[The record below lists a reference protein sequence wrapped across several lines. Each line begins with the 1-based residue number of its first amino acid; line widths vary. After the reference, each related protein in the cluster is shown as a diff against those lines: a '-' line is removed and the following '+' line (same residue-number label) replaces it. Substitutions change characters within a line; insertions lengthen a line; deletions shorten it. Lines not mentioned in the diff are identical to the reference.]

1 MSLSPDPEPT
11 QAAVSDGGGAGDR
24 GRLKIYLGYAPHTGK
39 TWRLLEEARRRK
51 ARGQDVVIGW
61 LRRKDQPAVSGLL
74 EGLEHI
80 APREVDGRA
89 TLDVD
94 AVLARRPEVCF
105 VDELAAANPPGSRNR
120 HRWQDVQDM
129 LAAGIS
135 VVTALNIQ
143 YVAALRPTI
152 LKLLGRAP
160 EETVP
165 DELLREAEEV
175 LLVDAS
181 LESVKDRSGSGL
193 SERDLLNLRE
203 VALLYSAD
211 TVEENVLEYRQ
222 EHQIETVWETQ
233 ERIMVCVT
241 AYSRGPLLIDRAH
254 RVAERW
260 NGELWAVYVTPDE
273 KWSNLSPADA
283 ERVRGFLD
291 LAKSKGAHVEIV
303 EDTDPAR
310 GIMDFARRHDI
321 TQIFLGHAAA
331 YPFRGALSRTVA
343 GRIILEATG
352 MDVNVVADDVKSSP
366 DVTAPGPAQPQL
378 PFLARLL
385 SGAPRPE
392 SRGHLRIYLGY
403 APGVGKTYQMLLD
416 GQYLRDQGQ
425 DVVVG
430 YVESEGREDVTELL
444 GTLEVIPRLDGS
456 IDMEALKARRPQICL
471 IDDLA
476 AFTTDGKRRW
486 EKVEELRDAGIHVF
500 TTLDVSDV
508 ESLKDTVEC
517 IAGLQVKETVPD
529 WIVEEADEVVFVDVP
544 VRALLNRV
552 KRGVVFIGNSVVPQ
566 DLNSFF
572 TEGCLS
578 ALRELAMRLTA
589 DRVQDD
595 LEELDKTATP
605 AEDTEAVLVCVHPRP
620 SGGAAVR
627 RARRAADR
635 LGAPCYAAFVAPDED
650 WTGISPE
657 DKAVVEGHL
666 ELARS
671 LHIETHVLYGS
682 NIARTLV
689 DFAIRHS
696 VTRIFLGRSHKTGWR
711 EFFQRSVIE
720 QVIRLSPKTDI
731 HVVADR

>member
-1 MSLSPDPEPT
+1 MSLSPDLEPT
-11 QAAVSDGGGAGDR
+11 QAADGSVGPQ

-39 TWRLLEEARRRK
+39 TWRLLEEARRRRS
-51 ARGQDVVIGW
+51 RGEDVVIGW
-61 LRRKDQPAVSGLL
+61 LRRKDQPAVSGML

-80 APREVDGRA
+80 PPREANG
-89 TLDVD
+89 
-94 AVLARRPEVCF
+94 VLALDLDAILARGPEVCF
-105 VDELAAANPPGSRNR
+105 VDELAAANPPGFRNR
-120 HRWQDVQDM
+120 HRWQDVRELLD
-129 LAAGIS
+129 AGIS
-135 VVTALNIQ
+135 VVTAVNIQ
-143 YVAALRPTI
+143 YVEALRAKI
-152 LKLLGRAP
+152 LKHLGRAP

-165 DELLREAEEV
+165 DEFLREAEEI

-181 LESVKDRSGSGL
+181 LESVKERGGDM
-193 SERDLLNLRE
+193 SERDLLALRE
-203 VALLYSAD
+203 MALLYSAD
-211 TVEENVLEYRQ
+211 AVEENVMEYRQ
-222 EHQIETVWETQ
+222 EHRIERVWETQ
-233 ERIMVCVT
+233 ERIMVCLT
-241 AYSRGPLLIDRAH
+241 AYSRGPLLIERAH
-254 RVAERW
+254 HVAERFK
-260 NGELWAVYVTPDE
+260 GELWAVYVTPDE
-273 KWSNLSPADA
+273 KWSNVSAADA
-283 ERVRGFLD
+283 ERVRGFLGI
-291 LAKSKGAHVEIV
+291 ARSKGAQVEV
-303 EDTDPAR
+303 LLDTDPAH
-310 GIMDFARRHDI
+310 GIMEFARRRGI

-343 GRIILEATG
+343 GRILHEATG
-352 MDVNVVADDVKSSP
+352 MDVNVVADDVKFSP
-366 DVTAPGPAQPQL
+366 DVTAPSPPQPQL

-430 YVESEGREDVTELL
+430 YVETGGREDLTELL
-444 GTLEVIPRLDGS
+444 GTLEVAARLEGGA
-456 IDMEALKARRPQICL
+456 IDMEALKRRRPQICL
-471 IDDLA
+471 VDDLA
-476 AFTTDGKRRW
+476 TFGDDSKRRW

-500 TTLDVSDV
+500 TTLDVSEV

-517 IAGLQVKETVPD
+517 IAALKVRETVPD
-529 WIVEEADEVVFVDVP
+529 WIVEEADEVIFVDVP
-544 VRALLNRV
+544 IRALLNRV
-552 KRGVVFIGNSVVPQ
+552 KRGVVFIGDNVVPE
-566 DLNSFF
+566 DLHTYF

-595 LEELDKTATP
+595 LEELDETRAKAD
-605 AEDTEAVLVCVHPRP
+605 ASDSVLVCVHARP

-635 LGAPCYAAFVAPDED
+635 LGAPCYAVFVAPDED

-657 DKAVVEGHL
+657 DKAIVEEHL
-666 ELARS
+666 ELART

-689 DFAIRHS
+689 DFSIRHN